1 MPIYQVMRPGGLL
14 MVGESE
20 SRLTVKHEFENG
32 LPSMFKKPMPAAAHR
47 GAPKTRS
54 KGASRHFPARTARVG
69 NAHSAS
75 GSAIP

>member
-1 MPIYQVMRPGGLL
+1 

-20 SRLTVKHEFENG
+20 SLLTVKHEFENG

-47 GAPKTRS
+47 GA
-54 KGASRHFPARTARVG
+54 SRHFPARTARVG
-69 NAHSAS
+69 NAHGAS